1 MIAGVI
7 HEVVKFK
14 LDDGNV
20 FGVRKSE
27 NQLYLIPNEEIIK
40 TARQLRSLANAQLKS
55 RLSRLEF
62 LKKSQEY
69 LAVSNGRVNAI
80 EEASRACKLSQK
92 LVSNLYSLSESRVG
106 GSSDVVIAEWL
117 YILKFFHLPIH
128 VGSEKIA
135 G

>member
-1 MIAGVI
+1 MIAGVM

-69 LAVSNGRVNAI
+69 LAVSNGRVNVV

-92 LVSNLYSLSESRVG
+92 LVSNLYSLSESRVS

-128 VGSEKIA
+128 VGSEKIE